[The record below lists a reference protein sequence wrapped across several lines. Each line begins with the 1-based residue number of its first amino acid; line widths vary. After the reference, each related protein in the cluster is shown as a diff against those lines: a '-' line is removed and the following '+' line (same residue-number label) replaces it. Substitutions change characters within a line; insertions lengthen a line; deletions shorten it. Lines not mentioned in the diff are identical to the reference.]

1 MKIYTKQGDK
11 GLSALFGGQMVRKD
25 HPRLAAYGTIDE
37 ANTHLGLAILACPH
51 GALRAQLQALQHR
64 LFDLGADL
72 ATPLTSPHAG
82 KVRRMTAEDVAEV
95 ERQIDAATAEL
106 GPLKTFILPG
116 GRATASH
123 LHVARATCRR
133 AERELVTLM
142 NETPGDAIGEQTFIY
157 VNRLSDLLFTLA
169 RLANKLDGIADV
181 AWQPA
186 T

>member
-11 GLSALFGGQMVRKD
+11 GLSALFGGQKVRKD

-37 ANTHLGLAILACPH
+37 CNSHLGLAISACPH
-51 GALRAQLQALQHR
+51 VALREQLQKLQHQ

-82 KVRRMTAEDVAEV
+82 KVRRMSAEDVAGLEQ
-95 ERQIDAATAEL
+95 QIDAAAAQMV
-106 GPLKTFILPG
+106 PLKSFILPG
-116 GRATASH
+116 GGITASH

-142 NETPGDAIGEQTFIY
+142 HLDPPDPIGEQTFIY

-169 RLANKLDGIADV
+169 RLANGLDGRDDV
-181 AWQPA
+181 AWEVA
-186 T
+186 K